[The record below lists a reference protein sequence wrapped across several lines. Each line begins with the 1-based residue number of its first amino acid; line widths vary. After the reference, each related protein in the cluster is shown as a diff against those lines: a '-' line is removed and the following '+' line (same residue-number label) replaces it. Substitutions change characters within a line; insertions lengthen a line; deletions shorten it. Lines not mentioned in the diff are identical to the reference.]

1 MSTTTWV
8 SSINAATGLT
18 TDGTYIYVSTSDD
31 NGGYGV
37 HIHSYK
43 ISDNSIT
50 NDFTL
55 QGGIGGTGV
64 LAIDSTYLYGSY
76 VYNNYGTVGL
86 VTYPTMESAG
96 ISLIFNPYDSNPDN
110 PGSFVYP
117 DPSGIV
123 VAGGYLYASFG
134 NGFLGRVSL
143 TNLQSGD
150 NYNDPDFGPSAFTPY
165 YNLAGY
171 NDLNGSLTSNIP
183 NGLATDTTYL
193 YIACSTG
200 SIIQM
205 TLAGASGAS
214 VTVYALSIIGGTL
227 PSLTG
232 LTISSDYQ
240 YLYALSSSASTITKI
255 QLTPS
260 STGGSGLIISTYSL
274 GSTYQNGLR
283 NGIVSNGDYLYAAY
297 YGSGSTSN
305 NGSILR
311 YGASDPSPPSEVTC
325 FGENTKILCFN
336 STKLEEEYVSVKYI
350 RPGTLVKTTLNGYV
364 RVDMIGKS
372 TIHSYANGDRIKNR
386 LYKCTIEN
394 YPEIIGEDLILT
406 GCHSILVDYLTDE
419 QREKTIQ
426 EIEQV
431 YITDRKYR
439 LFTFLDPR
447 AEPYQVAGE
456 LPIYHIALENDN
468 YYMNYGIYANGLLV
482 ESCSKRY
489 LKELS
494 GMTLIE

>member
-8 SSINAATGLT
+8 SPINAATGLA
-18 TDGTYIYVSTSDD
+18 TDRTYIYVSTSDN

-37 HIHSYK
+37 HIHSYQ
-43 ISDNSIT
+43 ISNT
-50 NDFTL
+50 NTTTDLEL
-55 QGGIGGTGV
+55 QGGVSGTGV
-64 LAIDSTYLYGSY
+64 LAIDSNYLYGSY

-86 VTYPTMESAG
+86 VTYPTMVKSD
-96 ISLIFNPYDSNPDN
+96 ISLIFNSYDSNPDN

-205 TLAGASGAS
+205 TLAGASGGS
-214 VTVYALSIIGGTL
+214 VTVYALSITGGTL

-232 LTISSDYQ
+232 LTISSDYL

-260 STGGSGLIISTYSL
+260 PTGGSGLIISTYSL
-274 GSTYQNGLR
+274 GSSYANGLR
-283 NGIVSNGDYLYAAY
+283 NGIVSNGSDLYAAY

-311 YGASDPSPPSEVTC
+311 YGSGGPTTVTC

-336 STKLEEEYVSVKYI
+336 KETSQEEYIQIKDI
-350 RPGTLVKTTLNGYV
+350 RRGTLVKTVMNGYV
-364 RVDMIGKS
+364 AVDAIGKS

-386 LYKCTIEN
+386 LYKCTKEN
-394 YPEIIGEDLILT
+394 YPEIVDEDLILT

-426 EIEQV
+426 EIQQI

-456 LPIYHIALENDN
+456 LPIYHIALENEN

>member
-8 SSINAATGLT
+8 SSINAATGLV
-18 TDGTYIYVSTSDD
+18 TDGTYIYVSTSD
-31 NGGYGV
+31 NVGSYGA
-37 HIHSYK
+37 HIHSYQ
-43 ISDNSIT
+43 ISNTGTTT
-50 NDFTL
+50 NFEL
-55 QGGIGGTGV
+55 QGGISGTGV

-76 VYNNYGTVGL
+76 VYNSYGTVGL
-86 VTYPTMESAG
+86 VTYPTMASAG
-96 ISLIFNPYDSNPDN
+96 ISLIFNQYDSNPDS

-117 DPSGIV
+117 EPSGIV

-150 NYNDPDFGPSAFTPY
+150 NYNDSDFGPSASTPY

-171 NDLNGSLTSNIP
+171 NDLNGSLTTNIP

-214 VTVYALSIIGGTL
+214 VTVYTLSISGGTL

-260 STGGSGLIISTYSL
+260 PTGGSGVIISTYSL
-274 GSTYQNGLR
+274 GSYTGGLR

-297 YGSGSTSN
+297 YGTGSTSN

-311 YGASDPSPPSEVTC
+311 YGASGPSPSVTC

-336 STKLEEEYVSVKYI
+336 TLKVAEEYVSVQYI
-350 RPGTLVKTTLNGYV
+350 RPGTLVKTVMNSYV

-372 TIHSYANGDRIKNR
+372 SIKSYANDDRIKNR
-386 LYKCTIEN
+386 LYKCNKDN
-394 YPEIIGEDLILT
+394 YPEIVDEDLILT

-447 AEPYQVAGE
+447 AEPYQVDGE
-456 LPIYHIALENDN
+456 LPIYHIALENEN

>member
-1 MSTTTWV
+1 MSTTTTWV
-8 SSINAATGLT
+8 SPLNAAYGLA
-18 TDGTYIYVSTSDD
+18 TDGTYIYVSNTQ
-31 NGGYGV
+31 NVPGEGYGSY
-37 HIHSYK
+37 INSYK
-43 ISDNSIT
+43 ISDKTTSSYLLAPSNNT
-50 NDFTL
+50 
-55 QGGIGGTGV
+55 IGPLTIG
-64 LAIDSTYLYGSY
+64 TYLYASY
-76 VYNNYGTVGL
+76 ADQTRSFVATIN
-86 VTYPTMESAG
+86 YPTMTPTSITFGFNSYQDESEQNVNPITSAIVIAG
-96 ISLIFNPYDSNPDN
+96 N
-110 PGSFVYP
+110 
-117 DPSGIV
+117 
-123 VAGGYLYASFG
+123 YLYASFY
-134 NGFLGRVSL
+134 NGFLGRCVL
-143 TNLQSGD
+143 TDTPGD
-150 NYNDPDFGPSAFTPY
+150 YSNDYDFGTQSNFY
-165 YNLAGY
+165 YGTAGY
-171 NDLNGSLTSNIP
+171 NNLNNILPSNTPTS
-183 NGLATDTTYL
+183 LATDNTYL
-193 YIACSTG
+193 YVGCSTG
-200 SIIQM
+200 TIVRM
-205 TLAGASGAS
+205 TLS
-214 VTVYALSIIGGTL
+214 TVSGGTTDAANWL
-227 PSLTG
+227 SGFSGITG
-232 LTISSDYQ
+232 LTVSSDNA
-240 YLYALSSSASTITKI
+240 YLYVLSSSASTITQV
-255 QLTPS
+255 QLS
-260 STGGSGLIISTYSL
+260 DGSILSTYSL
-274 GSTYQNGLR
+274 GSSYAGKLR
-283 NGIVSNGDYLYAAY
+283 NGIVSNGDYLYAAN
-297 YGSGSTSN
+297 YGTGGDTN

-386 LYKCTIEN
+386 LYKCTKEN

-447 AEPYQVAGE
+447 AEPYQVDGE

-482 ESCSKRY
+482 ETCSKRY
-489 LKELS
+489 LKNIS

>member
-8 SSINAATGLT
+8 SGINAATGLT
-18 TDGTYIYVSTSDD
+18 TDDTYIYVSTSD
-31 NGGYGV
+31 NNNNNGYGA

-50 NDFTL
+50 TDFEL
-55 QGGIGGTGV
+55 QGRISGTGV
-64 LAIDSTYLYGSY
+64 LAIDSNYLYGSY
-76 VYNNYGTVGL
+76 FYNNRGTVGL
-86 VTYPTMESAG
+86 VTYSLGVMTLAG
-96 ISLIFNPYDSNPDN
+96 ISFYFNQYDSTPLDPLN
-110 PGSFVYP
+110 PGTVYP
-117 DPSGIV
+117 VPSGIV

-134 NGFLGRVSL
+134 NGFLGRSVLL
-143 TNLQSGD
+143 TTLQDGD
-150 NYNDPDFGPSAFTPY
+150 PNDSTFGSNNNTYGPS
-165 YNLAGY
+165 GY
-171 NDLNGSLTSNIP
+171 NDLGTLTTNIP
-183 NGLATDTTYL
+183 NGLATDNTYL

-200 SIIQM
+200 KIIQM
-205 TLAGASGAS
+205 TLLGASGTS
-214 VTVYALSIIGGTL
+214 VTVYELTITGGTL

-255 QLTPS
+255 KLTPS
-260 STGGSGLIISTYSL
+260 PTGGSGFIISTYSL
-274 GSTYQNGLR
+274 GSSYTNGLP
-283 NGIVSNGDYLYAAY
+283 NGIVSNGNYLYAAY

-311 YGASDPSPPSEVTC
+311 YGSGDPSTVTC

-336 STKLEEEYVSVKYI
+336 TAKMVEEYVLIQNI
-350 RPGTLVKTTLNGYV
+350 RPGTLVKTVMNSYV

-372 TIHSYANGDRIKNR
+372 TIHSYANDDRIKNR
-386 LYKCTIEN
+386 LYKCTKEN
-394 YPEIIGEDLILT
+394 YPEIVGEDLILT
-406 GCHSILVDYLTDE
+406 GCHSILVDSLTEE
-419 QREKTIQ
+419 QREKTIE

-431 YITDRKYR
+431 YVTDRKYR

-447 AEPYQVAGE
+447 AEPYQVDGE

>member
-8 SSINAATGLT
+8 SGINAATGLT

-37 HIHSYK
+37 HIHSYQ
-43 ISDNSIT
+43 ISNT
-50 NDFTL
+50 NTTTDLEL
-55 QGGIGGTGV
+55 QGGVSGTGV
-64 LAIDSTYLYGSY
+64 LAIDSNYLYGSY
-76 VYNNYGTVGL
+76 VYNLYGTVGL
-86 VTYPTMESAG
+86 VTYPTMVKSD
-96 ISLIFNPYDSNPDN
+96 ISLIFNSYDSNPDN

-200 SIIQM
+200 KIIQM

-214 VTVYALSIIGGTL
+214 VTVYELTITGGSLS
-227 PSLTG
+227 SLTG

-240 YLYALSSSASTITKI
+240 YFYALSSSASTITKI

-260 STGGSGLIISTYSL
+260 PTGGSGLIISTYSL
-274 GSTYQNGLR
+274 GSSYIGGLR
-283 NGIVSNGDYLYAAY
+283 NGIVSNSSYLYAAY
-297 YGSGSTSN
+297 YGSSSTSN

-311 YGASDPSPPSEVTC
+311 YGAGGPSDVPC

-336 STKLEEEYVSVKYI
+336 RKTSKEEYVLIQNI
-350 RPGTLVKTTLNGYV
+350 RPETLVKTSLNGYR
-364 RVDMIGKS
+364 RVDMIGKT
-372 TIHSYANGDRIKNR
+372 TIQSYANKDRIKNR
-386 LYKCTIEN
+386 LYKCTKEK
-394 YPEIIGEDLILT
+394 YPEIIDEDLILT
-406 GCHSILVDYLTDE
+406 GCHSILVDELTDE
-419 QREKTIQ
+419 QKEKTIE
-426 EIEQV
+426 EIKEI
-431 YITDRKYR
+431 YTTDLKYR

-456 LPIYHIALENDN
+456 LPIYHIALENEN